1 MSHRLA
7 HIGLAAA
14 AAISS
19 IGYARAELIT
29 LPEGPFTV
37 ADCRPGDEWRLAPN
51 GIMRCFPKP
60 VPPPPDNC
68 GNHGLYATN
77 QGGGSTWVPGVGTC
91 YTAYIPPPPPPAC
104 YYSGNQYISIVGWA
118 SDFSSEPASVTVRYA
133 WGGDQI
139 VIATIAGRA
148 DWPNYPQLS
157 PGGSMYNAMVS
168 VMAARGF
175 RPGAVATQW
184 GAWNDGG
191 PYASAWGG
199 VTYQICPN

>member
-1 MSHRLA
+1 MTSATLVSVGSA
-7 HIGLAAA
+7 Q
-14 AAISS
+14 
-19 IGYARAELIT
+19 AELIT
-29 LPEGPFTV
+29 LPEKPFTV
-37 ADCRPGDEWRLAPN
+37 ADCRPGDEWQLGAN
-51 GIMRCFPKP
+51 GIMRCVKKY
-60 VPPPPDNC
+60 VPPPDNC

-77 QGGGSTWVPGVGTC
+77 QCGGSTWVPGVGTC
-91 YTAYIPPPPPPAC
+91 YTAYIPPPPPPPPAC
-104 YYSGNQYISIVGWA
+104 YYSGNQFISIVGWA

-175 RPGAVATQW
+175 RPGGVATQW

>member
-1 MSHRLA
+1 MNPRLLQLT
-7 HIGLAAA
+7 LAAA
-14 AAISS
+14 AALSM
-19 IGYARAELIT
+19 IGSAQAELTT
-29 LPEGPFTV
+29 LPEVPITV
-37 ADCRPGDEWRLAPN
+37 ADCRPGDEWTVVN
-51 GIMRCFPKP
+51 GRARCTPKLP
-60 VPPPPDNC
+60 KDTC
-68 GNHGLYATN
+68 QNHGYWPTD
-77 QGGGSTWVPGVGTC
+77 QGGGSAWVPGVGTC
-91 YTAYIPPPPPPAC
+91 YNDKPPPVYVPPPPPAC
-104 YYSGNQYISIVGWA
+104 YYSGTQFISIVGWA

-175 RPGAVATQW
+175 RPGGVATQW

>member
-1 MSHRLA
+1 MSRPL
-7 HIGLAAA
+7 ILAATA
-14 AAISS
+14 ALACLRP
-19 IGYARAELIT
+19 AWAELIT
-29 LPEGPFTV
+29 LPEVPITV
-37 ADCRPGDEWRLAPN
+37 ADCKPGYEWRTVGGVA
-51 GIMRCFPKP
+51 RCTPKIT
-60 VPPPPDNC
+60 DTC
-68 GNHGLYATN
+68 QNHGYWPTD
-77 QGGGSTWVPGVGTC
+77 QGGGSAWVPGVGTC
-91 YTAYIPPPPPPAC
+91 YTAYIPPPPPPPPPAC
-104 YYSGNQYISIVGWA
+104 YYSGNQFISIVGWA

-175 RPGAVATQW
+175 RPGGVATQW

>member
-1 MSHRLA
+1 MSPRL
-7 HIGLAAA
+7 ILAAVA
-14 AAISS
+14 VLTS
-19 IGYARAELIT
+19 ARPAWAELIT
-29 LPEGPFTV
+29 LPGVPITV
-37 ADCRPGDEWRLAPN
+37 ADCRAGDEWRVNDGVA
-51 GIMRCFPKP
+51 RCQPKR
-60 VPPPPDNC
+60 PPDTC
-68 GNHGLYATN
+68 QNHGYWPTD
-77 QGGGSTWVPGVGTC
+77 QGGGSAWVPGVGTC
-91 YTAYIPPPPPPAC
+91 YTAYIPPPPPPPAC
-104 YYSGNQYISIVGWA
+104 YYSGNQFISIVGWA

-175 RPGAVATQW
+175 RPGGVATQW